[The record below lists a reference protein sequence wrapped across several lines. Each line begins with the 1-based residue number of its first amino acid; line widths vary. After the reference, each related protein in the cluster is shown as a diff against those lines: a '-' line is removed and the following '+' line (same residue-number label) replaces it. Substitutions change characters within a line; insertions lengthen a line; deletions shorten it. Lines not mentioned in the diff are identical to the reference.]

1 VQPDPAL
8 LVRTDT
14 GSMTFLFTPLTGAP
28 SGWSPTVRYTLYRN
42 DGLGGVL
49 RFSYEGDMDG
59 TSDVELTI
67 GGLVEGRQYLFQT
80 SYWSRIGQSPLSEV
94 TAVVCCEFRKP
105 GSPPINLRREGD
117 QGNEKISLAWDAVTD
132 IGSSS
137 LIYYRLYMDDGY
149 TEISK
154 NTASGTTT
162 TEFFEFLTAGN
173 PYRFA
178 VAAVNAA
185 GEGPRSERIT
195 LTASDVAGQPYDVAS
210 TYQSSYRIDLSWKK
224 PLLTG
229 ASGMSGYKVWVDDG
243 NGGSIANLIWDGGT
257 KAATLYYSWQPVFSD
272 GTVALLAGHTYRF
285 QVQSVN
291 PTGDGARSN
300 IFSIVAAS
308 KPSSPGRPSVDRAS
322 TSSSAVHLSW
332 AAPDNGGSPILGYVV
347 ERKTS
352 PTTDWIQ
359 LTTAGDYYTSTS
371 YIDTH
376 NLVASAF
383 YIYRVSA
390 FNLVTVGETLYSPEA
405 TIPAAAVP
413 TAPTVTFVT
422 STETTITVSWDIPAS
437 DLTVTG
443 FRLYVDSVLK
453 YDGAGVSTVRTFTL
467 AGCTTG
473 NMHDFRA
480 TAISDAGE
488 STYSAS
494 LPRYCARRPY
504 PPLQPSLKTTTL
516 LTVEIQWMAPANNG
530 GMPIA
535 GYKIQRSNH
544 DVYFFGTVQCLQT
557 DGSYLTILPENMHS
571 CLDDTAFFC
580 PQRKCKYRVL
590 AINGIEDDNFA
601 DVSPY
606 LVATAA
612 DLPNPPAEVTRED
625 PPETKTAIEV
635 LWSPVTL
642 DADTGGSLVI
652 GYRVYAN
659 TGIDDSLSLVF
670 DGSGSPSVRS
680 FKHTGLVP
688 GRRYWYQVASVSSV
702 GEGLRSNI
710 STFLAAEPPAAPLQ
724 PRFVTADFGSIT
736 IGLDPPPSDG
746 GSPIVRYAIYHNDG
760 TVNGLLT
767 TQVLVCDMSR
777 TDFEVP
783 NLLLGRDYQ
792 IQIQAHADCPS
803 GTGTSLHAFDT
814 DGICVDD
821 TACTLPGARSGIAL
835 YTTTDVPDIV
845 ALSKVDGSQTRSTV
859 TFRWSPPG
867 TDGGSPITS
876 YEPYRDDGLGGDF
889 VRVDVLPTN
898 YFEVDTDLSE
908 TGNEYKYSGL
918 VTGRRYNFFMAACNK
933 RGCRSGTI
941 LGPLT
946 AAAPPNQPD
955 PPVATATSASPAVIN
970 FTWSPPDNGG
980 MPILKTEIQRD
991 DGQEGLFSVLAEVSA
1006 PDFTYSDSTVVA
1018 GYTYR
1023 YRIRIHHEQSAS
1035 DFSNLATFVAAG
1047 LPSQPTAVTLVS
1059 QSQSSITVSW
1069 TTPTANGADIYQFI
1083 LRRDDGL
1090 GSTLTQIYR
1099 GAATTF
1105 QSNDLATGRY
1115 YSFTVAARNAAGEG
1129 PESVVQRFL
1138 SASMPSPV
1146 GQPVLT
1152 TSSCSGG
1159 SVSFKWTVPEDDGGC
1174 PVIRY
1179 RVLRDGTPTGT
1190 EVPSTTITY
1199 FTAGLECATAY
1210 TWSVQAKNCLDMW
1223 GSDSPYLET
1232 YTASLPG
1239 QVTGLNATHVSAT
1252 ELLFNWMP
1260 LLGTTEIGSTDY
1272 GILKGYELW
1281 MDDGLGGKFT
1291 RAYDGY
1297 NKPFETYFVA
1307 TGLVPGRTYR
1317 SYVRGMNVVGAGPDS
1332 DVLYR
1337 AMAVEPSAPSDLQ
1350 VSSAG
1355 AETVLC
1361 TWKPPQNNGGEPVLH
1376 YVLEYAPEPLFNTWQ
1391 EDGPYP
1397 DNTQFTKL
1405 IYNLNQG
1412 TVYQF
1417 RIKAVTNAG
1426 GGSYS
1431 NVVSHVVGTA
1441 PTASPTGL
1449 TRAATTSVSMTW
1461 AWSPL
1466 PVAETGGAPL
1476 GGYRL
1481 YMNSGRDDLTSLVY
1495 DGSDKP
1501 SATEFTATS
1510 LVCGRVYKAEVSA
1523 VTSIGEGARSAVAAF
1538 KLAHTPS
1545 QPRSARAVASST
1557 SSITLAWD
1565 IPESTGC
1572 TELEFYRIER
1582 DSGQGFQAIANVST
1596 PVQTYT
1602 DSDSLSPGQ
1611 MYIYRIAA
1619 RNEALEY
1626 FGSHSSHVTAFAASL
1641 PGLTQ
1646 NLGYVA
1652 STRTSIT
1659 LMWEPPAD
1667 TGGAMVDFY
1676 RVQAD
1681 DGLGGSFGDVAVV
1694 AGTYTTVEYLT
1705 PGRPYRFRVAAETV
1719 VGTGP
1724 YTAVFQQVVAAV
1736 SGNPQTPLVETIDGY
1751 TDRMRVTWNEPLE
1764 NGGSLTLG
1772 YKVTFD
1778 GHCDRYDG
1786 TSVSSITSVQ
1796 IICSTGKH
1804 HFITVSARNIVGWGG
1819 PSPSVSR
1826 VCGAEPSAPVNLRLK
1841 MNTPAKPLDMVDQRT
1856 PSSMT
1861 IEWNDPQMDGGSVVK
1876 SYQLYRD
1883 AGDASGIYTLA
1894 YVGSKR
1900 SATIHSLTNG
1910 RTYRFYAVAVNDVGA
1925 GDRTSVFA
1933 AEMRCT
1939 PRALVA
1945 APYKVSGSPWSLSL
1959 AWPETAD
1966 NCGRAVSGYRIYRD
1980 GNLVHPLSNQFTA
1993 MPMLVGLVGTD
2004 QITLRFTAGT
2014 SGSAWAIVVADD
2026 DSLYTPAPTSTPSK
2040 VKAGDGAIGRPSCR
2054 ATSVPM
2060 TADVAQE
2067 LLMHGCGM
2075 MGMGWYSVF
2084 AYVEAYDGLDNDGAM
2099 FGPLRFQVPAASNF
2113 FAVEPAVSSL
2123 TKDGLTVT
2131 YTPTASAGMSY
2142 VMIAAEA
2149 DHATLTLQNIKAFMS
2164 AVGDA
2169 TCKWSGFVSHMQA
2182 SVMLTGCRL
2191 YGGSKYRLFVY
2202 VEDGSMRDDGVLA
2215 DLIELD
2221 VPPSNDFTG
2230 AYPYPRLD
2238 ATPTTSTVSI
2248 EFEPREASGMLWA
2261 VVLPEIEALSATVAG
2276 IKAQTGALCFK
2287 AGLAIAAGL
2296 QSFAVEN
2303 CALSL
2308 EVLYKAV
2315 VYIEDGAADNDG
2327 AIGPGIDVMVP
2338 ANGTTNSLAAYPK
2351 LVVIG
2356 GAVASSD
2363 GITFTFAAAS
2373 AGRLWA
2379 MVVPDHVGD
2388 CMTVRAMKFLRDA
2401 LCSRWNYVIN
2411 DQTQTITLT
2420 GCNLKGGDEY
2430 RLFVYVEGPYN
2441 SDDGVLAP
2449 AIPFLVPVTNTFT
2462 VQPVV
2467 TGDLVSPDG
2476 FSLTFTA
2483 SETEGKVWAMVV
2495 ANIHEQW
2502 VDPNAIKV
2510 GTYSLGSALCHVQS
2524 QIIGATAETIAM
2536 TQCALQRGVS
2546 YKAFVYVEGLNSTYT
2561 DGQASTPV
2569 TVLVP
2574 PVSMKFQS
2582 EPALTASELTSHIAF
2597 QFTGEATD
2605 QGAAA
2610 VVAGHLWAMVV
2621 TDAQAAYVSRA
2632 AATNLTGA
2640 LGGSNCQVDGQSTV
2654 GGNSVVTLSQVP
2666 VALSD
2671 CQLRHGTAYQ
2681 LVTYLED
2688 TQLRTDGT
2696 LHFTKIKTPP
2706 GTSNTF
2712 TELPVASRNA
2722 SAETEVWVNFT
2733 ASTAGRAW
2741 IIVLDAGSIGSA
2753 TATSVMDGSGAV
2765 GGSLC
2770 QSTIDID
2777 TTLQQVTMDCTL
2789 SYSMDYAVMVY
2800 VADAGWHDDG
2810 SLAAATLLAYGVTL
2824 EAQDNATD
2832 GLVSPVI
2839 PGRSNYFLEVPSLVA
2854 ASVTTNSFS
2863 VSFSAANAGLAWI
2876 IAIPANE
2883 ASSTDIMTVV
2893 TGSTAICTAASA
2905 ISGSGATVYPVSSC
2919 SFTAGWN
2926 YAVLV
2931 YVANQAGGYDGA
2943 LSAAVPLR
2951 IEPSNN
2957 FLVLPYLTEVP
2968 STNQVKTKFQ
2978 GSAATG
2984 KAWACVVRA
2993 ENATSMTVTDVKSGC
3008 DGCQS
3013 GEVTLTSTAELE
3025 VTLAGC
3031 NLEIGAE
3038 HKLIAYSEDTTNSN
3052 DGFLSMDLSLQVPT
3066 SNSFVS
3072 PVVMMGDVSPYGC
3085 SLQYEVAKS
3094 GKVWGR
3100 IINYDHHPYMGVDCI
3115 RNNNPAIAV
3124 GGPSCQIEA
3133 DTVTRGIHTMVF
3145 DWCNLTKGHSYEVSV
3160 YVEDNNGNQD
3170 GTLGEVIIFVV
3181 PASNWLATPMILTST
3196 PKTSDVSFSF
3206 AAGAVIGRAWAQI
3219 MLLNNAAIAT
3229 VADIKAAT
3237 YAVGTASCRQDD
3249 VNIGTSMLYWS
3260 LSGCGLVPSV
3270 EYSTVLY
3277 VEDMNGLN
3285 DGSMANILT
3294 VVPSS
3299 ISNFFVEVPLPVSNV
3314 TSDGVTLGFTAY
3326 AASGM
3331 AWAMVLEVG
3340 TQPASAAEAKLLQ
3353 NSVGGAGCKP
3363 SEMLIDNSRQSLE
3376 LDDCD
3381 LVPGHSYQALVY
3393 VEAAVGGVAGVWSTV
3408 PIMAPLVEEV
3418 EDPLARTYTDL
3429 GVSSGEDYV
3438 YNVRAVNFIGV
3449 GQPSPASASIRA
3461 GNAPAA
3467 PGLPIIASRALTSL
3481 TVEWAPPSPLGS
3493 EILSFRLYMSGP
3505 LDGGVYQEIYNGPD
3519 TAFTKAMLST
3529 GTVYYFRVSA
3539 VNHIGEGQRSAAREA
3554 AACVLPSVPSNF
3566 TVKSRST
3573 LGVTVHWSA
3582 PLADGGCPIT
3592 AYRVTQD
3599 GAVAATQEHA
3609 EYSLPM
3615 VVPAQ
3620 TYTFSVLAE
3629 TRVGVSPSTATMSVV
3644 AAEAPAK
3651 VIGLQIVSMSTS
3663 GIQLSWLGVPSDL
3676 SGGVPVTGYRV
3687 YIGAVDQP
3695 YTSWG
3700 ETNSLTTQAFVDR
3713 LVAGGTYCFKVAALN
3728 FVTETNALDD
3738 QQPQLSD
3745 AVCGHAAQ
3753 APDPPGAIYF
3763 KFPRIG
3769 DIEVDFPPSLN
3780 HGGVAVDLYEISM
3793 DEDNQGWTV
3802 VATNAATHLSA
3813 FVQGCTKG
3821 LDLKFRIR
3829 ARNAVGWGKYST
3841 EVTTV
3846 CASYPAKMAAPL
3858 RSTSTRTS
3866 ITVVWSPPDNMG
3878 ASITGYRLY
3887 QALEGGA
3894 YYLIFEGNALAYESL
3909 SLTTNF
3915 TYQYRVT
3922 ALNAAG
3928 EGPQS
3933 DTASMLC
3940 AGQAGKPTMVTF
3952 ADNSRTETVVSWT
3965 PPSDDGGSPIIRYEV
3980 WYRDGLDSGALDKLA
3995 WSGTGTMSD
4004 VIVFIIGAALQIQVA
4019 AVNLM
4024 AEQHGLPGTR
4034 SDVQIY
4040 YSAELSTAPA
4050 NLYLSA
4056 STLVSVT
4063 LAWDVPTDTGGLP
4076 VLGYKVYLDD
4086 ALGGPL
4092 VEEYSGTATTFQKI
4106 GLATGYTYR
4115 SEVKAFTAKGEGLPA
4130 VMSVSPCNEPGAVG
4144 NLRVLQRTGSLIRL
4158 GWDPPTDTGE
4168 CPILGYI
4175 VMAGTSTATLVK
4187 IGTTSSVLETAFNY
4201 VPASPDLAF
4210 AFRVLAENFKTQVSA
4225 SFSGAGTDLYV
4236 IGAAAPIAPTNL
4248 VRTGGSSGSISLSW
4262 TAPTDDGGS
4271 PITKYYVE
4279 RNDGLGGTDFIDA
4292 TSGTDMP
4299 TTTTYTVT
4307 GLTLGYYY
4315 VIKVAAV
4322 NRVVETNALTDI
4334 VPNYAE
4340 ANMYSAAAPDP
4351 PGAPVVVA
4359 STRTQ
4364 SGLQVSWTPP
4374 ASSGGIPLLGYK
4386 LYRNNGAN
4394 DPINI
4399 VLWNGQGQPQI
4410 TSFTATGLTGG
4421 LIYKF
4426 AATAL
4431 NSAGESLQSTETL
4444 VPGGTVPAQ
4453 MDAVVRDTSVNRTT
4467 TAVALSWSAPT
4478 NDGGS
4483 PVTGYVLSYD
4493 SGDYTDFSN
4502 NRTYSSTTLYDSIDS
4517 LPEGKFLRF
4526 VVYAENA
4533 IGLSQASPVFRTQV
4547 CALPDPVDSF
4557 TASEHTDNSVKL
4569 AWVPPTSTGCVGA
4582 LITGYKVY
4590 MRQGTNPYS
4599 LVHNGGPSVLFHVQ
4613 QGLSAGTTY
4622 GFMVYVCS
4630 ADNCD
4635 VGYPTGGLQVTA
4647 GYTPSFGADPLTL
4660 VRAEQTAIE
4669 LSWSAPSGL
4678 PILEYELFFDSGAGT
4693 GGSIITS
4700 IYAGTA
4706 LTHRE
4711 DTLNTGSTYRFQ
4723 IRARNANGF
4732 GPFSG
4737 ISSFAAS
4744 EAPGVPQSFRYVT
4757 SSTYTLQVGW
4767 DTPPTVHTNEASIV
4781 RYEVDW
4787 NDQTIMSSVQ
4797 SMTTSPAF
4805 KVASPT
4811 VPLTAGNTYRFQ
4823 VRACNINECGG
4834 WSSQLDLV
4842 CGGLPEA
4849 PASPYV
4855 ISSSL
4860 TDITLG
4866 WDFVGKDN
4874 GGVPLTHYNIKV
4886 SMDGGTTYAVAGST
4900 ADASVYSFTYN
4911 CGSSQMFFF
4920 KVAAVNGVGGASGEG
4935 AESDPQGIYCA
4946 PPPVTPAAP
4955 GLSASASTVTVQLY
4969 QPNAV
4974 QLSTSQH
4981 TGWRILIDDAND
4993 ADNTYDEIPVYD
5005 TTILQYT
5012 ITSGIVT
5019 GNYYRVKLKLCSI
5032 AGCSTESDV
5041 GGPIIAASPPA
5052 APAPVYASA
5061 STDSSL
5067 TVAWEFSGSNGG
5079 AIIQGWYVYVS
5090 TDGETWPAETAPSH
5104 TVANVNIMQYMV
5116 DCTAYS
5122 ASQSMLW
5129 VKVAGYS
5136 LAGTGTLSATLA
5148 SRCSA
5153 APDTPAQPTIVS
5165 SSSSHVTVGWTNP
5178 TTSELHNALHQGTKV
5193 QFDDG
5198 AGGPFT
5204 SVLLTDTLQVQY
5216 TKTGVSAG
5224 QTYRFRVQTVSE
5236 TGESATSSI
5245 LSAVAASAP
5254 DAPVVSIVSTS
5265 DSALVYSAQLLGSTG
5280 GTPIT
5285 SWNVYASD
5293 DGITYPSSATDT
5305 LAAAF
5310 TSYSLDCTNFGGV
5323 NRAFQYFWVKMAAVS
5338 SAGEGAM
5345 SSAVK
5350 SRCSAAPGTP
5360 LAPGRTA
5367 STATTI
5373 TISFDTNGLN
5383 GAYLTGFKVYTD
5395 DGNNGPWSIDTIT
5408 DTTQRTFTKYGL
5420 SAGLSYRFKV
5430 QVVSEVGT
5438 SASSPIATYV
5448 SAATPDPPVVSV
5460 SSSTNTQIDLAWTPG
5475 SDGGSPVT
5483 GWLVYGSQDGITWSD
5498 ASSPQY
5504 SVSSG
5509 STYTQ
5514 AIDCTDNTKW
5524 GGGTVSLQYVYL
5536 RVSGVNAAGT
5546 GVPSNSYRWRCS
5558 EKPGAPAVPAKVS
5571 GTSSSVTISYLPTTL
5586 NNAVLMGYLIMYDD
5600 GLNGAFTEVYV
5611 TSTSQTQY
5619 TAAGLTAGLDYRFKL
5634 KVVSEVGQSDES
5646 PVLSV
5651 TVGADADPPSSPYYV
5666 SSANNNQLT
5675 VGWTFPGSDGG
5686 VPITGWNM
5694 YYAIGYADSNWPDV
5708 NLPSVQTAV
5717 GTQQVTVDCT
5727 NINGQDRS
5735 LNFIY
5740 FRVAAVTGAGVGQYS
5755 PISRMFCATKPDAPT
5770 VTDSFVGTPNS
5781 VTISFAE
5788 GNLNGAELVSFKV
5801 YMNDGLGGA
5810 LTYRGKVTDTS
5821 YRYYTATGLVTDRTY
5836 LVEVTVVSTA
5846 AESDRSA
5853 VMSVRAC
5860 GAPSKPA
5867 APARKAST
5875 SSTITV
5881 QWAAPADNGCPMTG
5895 YRLYIDT
5902 NGDGVT
5908 EGEIYPGAG
5917 DATDPLDSSLVAN
5930 VLEFQRTGL
5939 VSGTIYGFKLRAYNG
5954 RGWTESDWSS
5964 IKAAG
5969 EPAQM
5974 ATPTQE
5980 ASAGSSTTIVLAWTV
5995 PNMQGGTAVGFK
6007 AFRNDGDGTNINSAA
6022 DATCGMETKPA
6033 PQTCTLTGLIAGETY
6048 SVRMLA
6054 INDIGEGT
6062 LSDAATLYAAA
6073 TPAQITDL
6081 TNTASATTPSLTFSW
6096 TAPSSNGAFIYN
6108 YQGEMYD
6115 VAGGTTQTW
6124 DAGGAQASPYTTT
6137 SGVVL
6142 TGLGMTAANQFKFRA
6157 RGVNKMGS
6165 GTWSEWS
6172 SLTDAPR
6179 GFTLDSPNTPANF
6192 GRHSDTAVTGTIKIG
6207 WDALTAGDTG
6217 GDAVGSIT
6225 YEVYAG
6231 PTTGTMTQQTL
6242 GSSTDTF
6249 YSKAVASGQ
6258 TYYFQMRAVNS
6269 AGLGSAWDGPIGL
6282 VSAEV
6287 PGQPTIDS
6295 ISSTTSQQVVIQW
6308 SPNAFDGNSVVLN
6321 YLVSNDNFASNSVT
6335 VVNTQTDYTY
6345 TLQNAGATVIYY
6357 VKAVNS
6363 VGESTAA
6370 SASVV
6375 VAT

>member
-1 VQPDPAL
+1 MEVSYVYAFTTFFPEIRRSTDNTVVFQVRDEFGNDVPDQGNNFMICEAAGPEQKTPPFHPPLDVVRYAPGLFRVNLRLETSGLHQVSCYALNKGGINARYFNNRWVEGVPAISQVDTAIDFNWGEGLVTADSSDYASAQFDGYLQVPTAANYTFYITADDGAKMWLDDELILSQDTAGQYQTLRPIELSGSRLYHVQVMYYERTGFARMRLEWSSDQGLLREVIAQDSWFHSRSRLGLFPQSVLVYDKPGPVEAFYHHDFEYDVNHLSWVPPQDNGAKPILLYRLYRDDGMGGAIDNSLALLDANTFSYSDTGLVTGQVYYYRIMATNGDDGEPVTISAQPSVPPVQPDPAL

-1993 MPMLVGLVGTD
+1993 MPMLVGLVG
-2004 QITLRFTAGT
+2004 
-2014 SGSAWAIVVADD
+2014 W
-2026 DSLYTPAPTSTPSK
+2026 
-2040 VKAGDGAIGRPSCR
+2040 
-2054 ATSVPM
+2054 
-2060 TADVAQE
+2060 
-2067 LLMHGCGM
+2067 H
-2075 MGMGWYSVF
+2075 MG
-2084 AYVEAYDGLDNDGAM
+2084 
-2099 FGPLRFQVPAASNF
+2099 
-2113 FAVEPAVSSL
+2113 
-2123 TKDGLTVT
+2123 
-2131 YTPTASAGMSY
+2131 
-2142 VMIAAEA
+2142 
-2149 DHATLTLQNIKAFMS
+2149 
-2164 AVGDA
+2164 
-2169 TCKWSGFVSHMQA
+2169 
-2182 SVMLTGCRL
+2182 
-2191 YGGSKYRLFVY
+2191 
-2202 VEDGSMRDDGVLA
+2202 
-2215 DLIELD
+2215 
-2221 VPPSNDFTG
+2221 
-2230 AYPYPRLD
+2230 
-2238 ATPTTSTVSI
+2238 
-2248 EFEPREASGMLWA
+2248 FE
-2261 VVLPEIEALSATVAG
+2261 V
-2276 IKAQTGALCFK
+2276 
-2287 AGLAIAAGL
+2287 
-2296 QSFAVEN
+2296 
-2303 CALSL
+2303 
-2308 EVLYKAV
+2308 
-2315 VYIEDGAADNDG
+2315 
-2327 AIGPGIDVMVP
+2327 
-2338 ANGTTNSLAAYPK
+2338 
-2351 LVVIG
+2351 
-2356 GAVASSD
+2356 
-2363 GITFTFAAAS
+2363 
-2373 AGRLWA
+2373 
-2379 MVVPDHVGD
+2379 
-2388 CMTVRAMKFLRDA
+2388 
-2401 LCSRWNYVIN
+2401 
-2411 DQTQTITLT
+2411 
-2420 GCNLKGGDEY
+2420 
-2430 RLFVYVEGPYN
+2430 
-2441 SDDGVLAP
+2441 
-2449 AIPFLVPVTNTFT
+2449 
-2462 VQPVV
+2462 
-2467 TGDLVSPDG
+2467 
-2476 FSLTFTA
+2476 
-2483 SETEGKVWAMVV
+2483 
-2495 ANIHEQW
+2495 
-2502 VDPNAIKV
+2502 
-2510 GTYSLGSALCHVQS
+2510 
-2524 QIIGATAETIAM
+2524 
-2536 TQCALQRGVS
+2536 
-2546 YKAFVYVEGLNSTYT
+2546 
-2561 DGQASTPV
+2561 
-2569 TVLVP
+2569 
-2574 PVSMKFQS
+2574 
-2582 EPALTASELTSHIAF
+2582 
-2597 QFTGEATD
+2597 
-2605 QGAAA
+2605 
-2610 VVAGHLWAMVV
+2610 
-2621 TDAQAAYVSRA
+2621 
-2632 AATNLTGA
+2632 
-2640 LGGSNCQVDGQSTV
+2640 
-2654 GGNSVVTLSQVP
+2654 
-2666 VALSD
+2666 
-2671 CQLRHGTAYQ
+2671 
-2681 LVTYLED
+2681 
-2688 TQLRTDGT
+2688 
-2696 LHFTKIKTPP
+2696 
-2706 GTSNTF
+2706 
-2712 TELPVASRNA
+2712 
-2722 SAETEVWVNFT
+2722 
-2733 ASTAGRAW
+2733 
-2741 IIVLDAGSIGSA
+2741 
-2753 TATSVMDGSGAV
+2753 
-2765 GGSLC
+2765 
-2770 QSTIDID
+2770 
-2777 TTLQQVTMDCTL
+2777 
-2789 SYSMDYAVMVY
+2789 
-2800 VADAGWHDDG
+2800 
-2810 SLAAATLLAYGVTL
+2810 
-2824 EAQDNATD
+2824 
-2832 GLVSPVI
+2832 
-2839 PGRSNYFLEVPSLVA
+2839 
-2854 ASVTTNSFS
+2854 
-2863 VSFSAANAGLAWI
+2863 
-2876 IAIPANE
+2876 
-2883 ASSTDIMTVV
+2883 
-2893 TGSTAICTAASA
+2893 
-2905 ISGSGATVYPVSSC
+2905 
-2919 SFTAGWN
+2919 
-2926 YAVLV
+2926 
-2931 YVANQAGGYDGA
+2931 
-2943 LSAAVPLR
+2943 
-2951 IEPSNN
+2951 
-2957 FLVLPYLTEVP
+2957 
-2968 STNQVKTKFQ
+2968 
-2978 GSAATG
+2978 
-2984 KAWACVVRA
+2984 
-2993 ENATSMTVTDVKSGC
+2993 
-3008 DGCQS
+3008 
-3013 GEVTLTSTAELE
+3013 
-3025 VTLAGC
+3025 
-3031 NLEIGAE
+3031 
-3038 HKLIAYSEDTTNSN
+3038 
-3052 DGFLSMDLSLQVPT
+3052 
-3066 SNSFVS
+3066 
-3072 PVVMMGDVSPYGC
+3072 
-3085 SLQYEVAKS
+3085 
-3094 GKVWGR
+3094 
-3100 IINYDHHPYMGVDCI
+3100 
-3115 RNNNPAIAV
+3115 
-3124 GGPSCQIEA
+3124 
-3133 DTVTRGIHTMVF
+3133 
-3145 DWCNLTKGHSYEVSV
+3145 
-3160 YVEDNNGNQD
+3160 
-3170 GTLGEVIIFVV
+3170 
-3181 PASNWLATPMILTST
+3181 
-3196 PKTSDVSFSF
+3196 
-3206 AAGAVIGRAWAQI
+3206 
-3219 MLLNNAAIAT
+3219 
-3229 VADIKAAT
+3229 
-3237 YAVGTASCRQDD
+3237 
-3249 VNIGTSMLYWS
+3249 
-3260 LSGCGLVPSV
+3260 
-3270 EYSTVLY
+3270 
-3277 VEDMNGLN
+3277 
-3285 DGSMANILT
+3285 
-3294 VVPSS
+3294 
-3299 ISNFFVEVPLPVSNV
+3299 
-3314 TSDGVTLGFTAY
+3314 
-3326 AASGM
+3326 
-3331 AWAMVLEVG
+3331 
-3340 TQPASAAEAKLLQ
+3340 
-3353 NSVGGAGCKP
+3353 
-3363 SEMLIDNSRQSLE
+3363 
-3376 LDDCD
+3376 
-3381 LVPGHSYQALVY
+3381 
-3393 VEAAVGGVAGVWSTV
+3393 
-3408 PIMAPLVEEV
+3408 
-3418 EDPLARTYTDL
+3418 
-3429 GVSSGEDYV
+3429 
-3438 YNVRAVNFIGV
+3438 
-3449 GQPSPASASIRA
+3449 
-3461 GNAPAA
+3461 
-3467 PGLPIIASRALTSL
+3467 
-3481 TVEWAPPSPLGS
+3481 
-3493 EILSFRLYMSGP
+3493 
-3505 LDGGVYQEIYNGPD
+3505 
-3519 TAFTKAMLST
+3519 
-3529 GTVYYFRVSA
+3529 
-3539 VNHIGEGQRSAAREA
+3539 
-3554 AACVLPSVPSNF
+3554 
-3566 TVKSRST
+3566 
-3573 LGVTVHWSA
+3573 
-3582 PLADGGCPIT
+3582 
-3592 AYRVTQD
+3592 
-3599 GAVAATQEHA
+3599 
-3609 EYSLPM
+3609 
-3615 VVPAQ
+3615 
-3620 TYTFSVLAE
+3620 
-3629 TRVGVSPSTATMSVV
+3629 
-3644 AAEAPAK
+3644 
-3651 VIGLQIVSMSTS
+3651 
-3663 GIQLSWLGVPSDL
+3663 
-3676 SGGVPVTGYRV
+3676 
-3687 YIGAVDQP
+3687 
-3695 YTSWG
+3695 
-3700 ETNSLTTQAFVDR
+3700 
-3713 LVAGGTYCFKVAALN
+3713 
-3728 FVTETNALDD
+3728 
-3738 QQPQLSD
+3738 
-3745 AVCGHAAQ
+3745 
-3753 APDPPGAIYF
+3753 
-3763 KFPRIG
+3763 
-3769 DIEVDFPPSLN
+3769 
-3780 HGGVAVDLYEISM
+3780 
-3793 DEDNQGWTV
+3793 
-3802 VATNAATHLSA
+3802 
-3813 FVQGCTKG
+3813 
-3821 LDLKFRIR
+3821 
-3829 ARNAVGWGKYST
+3829 
-3841 EVTTV
+3841 
-3846 CASYPAKMAAPL
+3846 
-3858 RSTSTRTS
+3858 
-3866 ITVVWSPPDNMG
+3866 
-3878 ASITGYRLY
+3878 
-3887 QALEGGA
+3887 
-3894 YYLIFEGNALAYESL
+3894 
-3909 SLTTNF
+3909 
-3915 TYQYRVT
+3915 
-3922 ALNAAG
+3922 
-3928 EGPQS
+3928 
-3933 DTASMLC
+3933 
-3940 AGQAGKPTMVTF
+3940 
-3952 ADNSRTETVVSWT
+3952 
-3965 PPSDDGGSPIIRYEV
+3965 
-3980 WYRDGLDSGALDKLA
+3980 
-3995 WSGTGTMSD
+3995 
-4004 VIVFIIGAALQIQVA
+4004 
-4019 AVNLM
+4019 
-4024 AEQHGLPGTR
+4024 
-4034 SDVQIY
+4034 
-4040 YSAELSTAPA
+4040 
-4050 NLYLSA
+4050 
-4056 STLVSVT
+4056 
-4063 LAWDVPTDTGGLP
+4063 
-4076 VLGYKVYLDD
+4076 
-4086 ALGGPL
+4086 
-4092 VEEYSGTATTFQKI
+4092 
-4106 GLATGYTYR
+4106 
-4115 SEVKAFTAKGEGLPA
+4115 
-4130 VMSVSPCNEPGAVG
+4130 
-4144 NLRVLQRTGSLIRL
+4144 
-4158 GWDPPTDTGE
+4158 
-4168 CPILGYI
+4168 
-4175 VMAGTSTATLVK
+4175 
-4187 IGTTSSVLETAFNY
+4187 
-4201 VPASPDLAF
+4201 
-4210 AFRVLAENFKTQVSA
+4210 
-4225 SFSGAGTDLYV
+4225 
-4236 IGAAAPIAPTNL
+4236 
-4248 VRTGGSSGSISLSW
+4248 
-4262 TAPTDDGGS
+4262 
-4271 PITKYYVE
+4271 
-4279 RNDGLGGTDFIDA
+4279 
-4292 TSGTDMP
+4292 
-4299 TTTTYTVT
+4299 
-4307 GLTLGYYY
+4307 
-4315 VIKVAAV
+4315 
-4322 NRVVETNALTDI
+4322 
-4334 VPNYAE
+4334 
-4340 ANMYSAAAPDP
+4340 
-4351 PGAPVVVA
+4351 
-4359 STRTQ
+4359 
-4364 SGLQVSWTPP
+4364 
-4374 ASSGGIPLLGYK
+4374 
-4386 LYRNNGAN
+4386 
-4394 DPINI
+4394 
-4399 VLWNGQGQPQI
+4399 
-4410 TSFTATGLTGG
+4410 
-4421 LIYKF
+4421 
-4426 AATAL
+4426 
-4431 NSAGESLQSTETL
+4431 
-4444 VPGGTVPAQ
+4444 
-4453 MDAVVRDTSVNRTT
+4453 
-4467 TAVALSWSAPT
+4467 
-4478 NDGGS
+4478 
-4483 PVTGYVLSYD
+4483 
-4493 SGDYTDFSN
+4493 
-4502 NRTYSSTTLYDSIDS
+4502 
-4517 LPEGKFLRF
+4517 
-4526 VVYAENA
+4526 
-4533 IGLSQASPVFRTQV
+4533 
-4547 CALPDPVDSF
+4547 
-4557 TASEHTDNSVKL
+4557 
-4569 AWVPPTSTGCVGA
+4569 
-4582 LITGYKVY
+4582 
-4590 MRQGTNPYS
+4590 
-4599 LVHNGGPSVLFHVQ
+4599 
-4613 QGLSAGTTY
+4613 
-4622 GFMVYVCS
+4622 
-4630 ADNCD
+4630 
-4635 VGYPTGGLQVTA
+4635 
-4647 GYTPSFGADPLTL
+4647 
-4660 VRAEQTAIE
+4660 
-4669 LSWSAPSGL
+4669 
-4678 PILEYELFFDSGAGT
+4678 
-4693 GGSIITS
+4693 
-4700 IYAGTA
+4700 
-4706 LTHRE
+4706 
-4711 DTLNTGSTYRFQ
+4711 
-4723 IRARNANGF
+4723 
-4732 GPFSG
+4732 
-4737 ISSFAAS
+4737 
-4744 EAPGVPQSFRYVT
+4744 
-4757 SSTYTLQVGW
+4757 
-4767 DTPPTVHTNEASIV
+4767 
-4781 RYEVDW
+4781 
-4787 NDQTIMSSVQ
+4787 
-4797 SMTTSPAF
+4797 
-4805 KVASPT
+4805 
-4811 VPLTAGNTYRFQ
+4811 
-4823 VRACNINECGG
+4823 
-4834 WSSQLDLV
+4834 
-4842 CGGLPEA
+4842 
-4849 PASPYV
+4849 
-4855 ISSSL
+4855 
-4860 TDITLG
+4860 
-4866 WDFVGKDN
+4866 
-4874 GGVPLTHYNIKV
+4874 
-4886 SMDGGTTYAVAGST
+4886 
-4900 ADASVYSFTYN
+4900 
-4911 CGSSQMFFF
+4911 
-4920 KVAAVNGVGGASGEG
+4920 
-4935 AESDPQGIYCA
+4935 
-4946 PPPVTPAAP
+4946 
-4955 GLSASASTVTVQLY
+4955 
-4969 QPNAV
+4969 
-4974 QLSTSQH
+4974 
-4981 TGWRILIDDAND
+4981 
-4993 ADNTYDEIPVYD
+4993 
-5005 TTILQYT
+5005 
-5012 ITSGIVT
+5012 
-5019 GNYYRVKLKLCSI
+5019 
-5032 AGCSTESDV
+5032 
-5041 GGPIIAASPPA
+5041 
-5052 APAPVYASA
+5052 
-5061 STDSSL
+5061 
-5067 TVAWEFSGSNGG
+5067 
-5079 AIIQGWYVYVS
+5079 
-5090 TDGETWPAETAPSH
+5090 
-5104 TVANVNIMQYMV
+5104 
-5116 DCTAYS
+5116 
-5122 ASQSMLW
+5122 
-5129 VKVAGYS
+5129 
-5136 LAGTGTLSATLA
+5136 
-5148 SRCSA
+5148 
-5153 APDTPAQPTIVS
+5153 
-5165 SSSSHVTVGWTNP
+5165 
-5178 TTSELHNALHQGTKV
+5178 
-5193 QFDDG
+5193 
-5198 AGGPFT
+5198 
-5204 SVLLTDTLQVQY
+5204 
-5216 TKTGVSAG
+5216 
-5224 QTYRFRVQTVSE
+5224 
-5236 TGESATSSI
+5236 
-5245 LSAVAASAP
+5245 
-5254 DAPVVSIVSTS
+5254 
-5265 DSALVYSAQLLGSTG
+5265 
-5280 GTPIT
+5280 
-5285 SWNVYASD
+5285 
-5293 DGITYPSSATDT
+5293 
-5305 LAAAF
+5305 
-5310 TSYSLDCTNFGGV
+5310 
-5323 NRAFQYFWVKMAAVS
+5323 
-5338 SAGEGAM
+5338 
-5345 SSAVK
+5345 
-5350 SRCSAAPGTP
+5350 
-5360 LAPGRTA
+5360 
-5367 STATTI
+5367 
-5373 TISFDTNGLN
+5373 
-5383 GAYLTGFKVYTD
+5383 
-5395 DGNNGPWSIDTIT
+5395 
-5408 DTTQRTFTKYGL
+5408 
-5420 SAGLSYRFKV
+5420 
-5430 QVVSEVGT
+5430 
-5438 SASSPIATYV
+5438 
-5448 SAATPDPPVVSV
+5448 
-5460 SSSTNTQIDLAWTPG
+5460 
-5475 SDGGSPVT
+5475 
-5483 GWLVYGSQDGITWSD
+5483 
-5498 ASSPQY
+5498 
-5504 SVSSG
+5504 
-5509 STYTQ
+5509 
-5514 AIDCTDNTKW
+5514 
-5524 GGGTVSLQYVYL
+5524 
-5536 RVSGVNAAGT
+5536 
-5546 GVPSNSYRWRCS
+5546 
-5558 EKPGAPAVPAKVS
+5558 
-5571 GTSSSVTISYLPTTL
+5571 
-5586 NNAVLMGYLIMYDD
+5586 
-5600 GLNGAFTEVYV
+5600 
-5611 TSTSQTQY
+5611 
-5619 TAAGLTAGLDYRFKL
+5619 
-5634 KVVSEVGQSDES
+5634 
-5646 PVLSV
+5646 
-5651 TVGADADPPSSPYYV
+5651 
-5666 SSANNNQLT
+5666 
-5675 VGWTFPGSDGG
+5675 
-5686 VPITGWNM
+5686 
-5694 YYAIGYADSNWPDV
+5694 
-5708 NLPSVQTAV
+5708 
-5717 GTQQVTVDCT
+5717 
-5727 NINGQDRS
+5727 
-5735 LNFIY
+5735 
-5740 FRVAAVTGAGVGQYS
+5740 
-5755 PISRMFCATKPDAPT
+5755 
-5770 VTDSFVGTPNS
+5770 
-5781 VTISFAE
+5781 
-5788 GNLNGAELVSFKV
+5788 
-5801 YMNDGLGGA
+5801 
-5810 LTYRGKVTDTS
+5810 
-5821 YRYYTATGLVTDRTY
+5821 
-5836 LVEVTVVSTA
+5836 
-5846 AESDRSA
+5846 
-5853 VMSVRAC
+5853 
-5860 GAPSKPA
+5860 
-5867 APARKAST
+5867 
-5875 SSTITV
+5875 
-5881 QWAAPADNGCPMTG
+5881 
-5895 YRLYIDT
+5895 
-5902 NGDGVT
+5902 
-5908 EGEIYPGAG
+5908 
-5917 DATDPLDSSLVAN
+5917 
-5930 VLEFQRTGL
+5930 
-5939 VSGTIYGFKLRAYNG
+5939 
-5954 RGWTESDWSS
+5954 
-5964 IKAAG
+5964 
-5969 EPAQM
+5969 
-5974 ATPTQE
+5974 
-5980 ASAGSSTTIVLAWTV
+5980 
-5995 PNMQGGTAVGFK
+5995 
-6007 AFRNDGDGTNINSAA
+6007 
-6022 DATCGMETKPA
+6022 
-6033 PQTCTLTGLIAGETY
+6033 
-6048 SVRMLA
+6048 
-6054 INDIGEGT
+6054 
-6062 LSDAATLYAAA
+6062 
-6073 TPAQITDL
+6073 
-6081 TNTASATTPSLTFSW
+6081 
-6096 TAPSSNGAFIYN
+6096 
-6108 YQGEMYD
+6108 
-6115 VAGGTTQTW
+6115 
-6124 DAGGAQASPYTTT
+6124 
-6137 SGVVL
+6137 
-6142 TGLGMTAANQFKFRA
+6142 
-6157 RGVNKMGS
+6157 
-6165 GTWSEWS
+6165 
-6172 SLTDAPR
+6172 
-6179 GFTLDSPNTPANF
+6179 
-6192 GRHSDTAVTGTIKIG
+6192 
-6207 WDALTAGDTG
+6207 
-6217 GDAVGSIT
+6217 
-6225 YEVYAG
+6225 
-6231 PTTGTMTQQTL
+6231 
-6242 GSSTDTF
+6242 
-6249 YSKAVASGQ
+6249 
-6258 TYYFQMRAVNS
+6258 
-6269 AGLGSAWDGPIGL
+6269 
-6282 VSAEV
+6282 
-6287 PGQPTIDS
+6287 
-6295 ISSTTSQQVVIQW
+6295 
-6308 SPNAFDGNSVVLN
+6308 
-6321 YLVSNDNFASNSVT
+6321 
-6335 VVNTQTDYTY
+6335 
-6345 TLQNAGATVIYY
+6345 
-6357 VKAVNS
+6357 
-6363 VGESTAA
+6363 
-6370 SASVV
+6370 
-6375 VAT
+6375 